1 MKKHLII
8 LSILA
13 TFHFAQAQESVDAL
27 RYAQTNLTGTARFRA
42 MSGAFGALGGDL
54 SSITVNPAGSAVFI
68 NNQLGF
74 TLTNFDNKNESNYFG
89 TQNTDKNNDF
99 KLNQV
104 GAVFVFHN
112 ERPSEN
118 WKKLSFGINYENTNN
133 FDNFTSIT
141 GTNPTNSIG
150 NYFTY
155 YANGV
160 ELNTLENNSY
170 KNLNN
175 GDQQAYLGFQSYI
188 VNPVTTDLNNTQY
201 SSNVAPGGSYNQKNI
216 NLATGY
222 NGKISFNAGSSYKNK
237 LYFGLNLNTHFV
249 DYRQSASF
257 TETNNNK
264 LTNNYNTTQIQ
275 FNNDLYSYGSGFS
288 FQLGAI
294 AKVNKTV
301 RLGLAYESPTWYE
314 IYDQLTQK
322 ISAISSN
329 NLGDSKSYVINPR
342 ITNTYDPYKLQT
354 PSKWTG
360 SLALVLA
367 KKGLLSIDYTL
378 KDYSNTKFKPLND
391 PYYIGLNSFLANT
404 LTSTNEIRVGGEY
417 KIKAVSLRAGYRYEQ
432 SPYKDKT
439 TIGDLTGYSAG
450 IGYNFGSTKL
460 DLSYAMAKRNSEQ
473 PFFSQGL
480 TDGAKIA
487 NQNNT
492 FSASLLFEL

>member
-1 MKKHLII
+1 MKKNLII

-112 ERPSEN
+112 EIPTEN

-150 NYFTY
+150 DYFTY

-160 ELNTLENNSY
+160 ELNTLENSSY

-175 GDQQAYLGFQSYI
+175 GDQQAYLGYQSYI
-188 VNPVTTDLNNTQY
+188 VNPITTDLNNTQY
-201 SSNVAPGGSYNQKNI
+201 SSNVAPGGNYKQKNI

-222 NGKISFNAGSSYKNK
+222 NGKISFNAASSYKNK

-249 DYRQSASF
+249 DYRQSSSF
-257 TETNNNK
+257 TETNSNK
-264 LTNNYNTTQIQ
+264 LTNNYSTTQIQ

-322 ISAISSN
+322 TSSIISN
-329 NLGDSKSYVINPR
+329 NSGDSKSYVINPR

-404 LTSTNEIRVGGEY
+404 LASTNEIRVGGEY

-460 DLSYAMAKRNSEQ
+460 DFSYAMAKRNSEQ

-480 TDGAKIA
+480 TDGAKIT